1 MLSEQ
6 RLAYKRKLGVIM
18 NDKVVMMNI
27 KDVTPYDN
35 NPRQNDAAVKSVANS
50 IKQFGFKQP
59 IVVDKDNVII
69 VGHTRLK
76 AAKRLKLKE
85 VPVIVADDLNAD
97 QVRMYRLA
105 DNRVGEL
112 ADWDSDAL
120 MAELDKL
127 NDSGLDFGDFGFNG
141 EFFEEE
147 GIDLDNPTSSGD
159 DIEGDDFDEEPVE
172 NPKSKLGDIYQ
183 LGRHR
188 LMVGDS
194 TNVDHVKALMNG
206 EQADLLLTDPP
217 YNIAYEGKQ
226 ESAMTIENDSMSE
239 EDFRKFLASAFTAA
253 NENMKPGATFYIWYA
268 DTESYNFRGAAK
280 DIGWQ
285 VRENL
290 IWAKN
295 TMVLGRQ
302 DSQWKHEPC
311 LYGWKDGAAHN
322 WYSDRK
328 QTTVLEFDKP
338 QRSDIHPTMKPV
350 ALFDYQMQNSSKAG
364 DLVLDIFGGSGT
376 TLVVAEQNGRDARL
390 MELDPRYAD
399 VIINRY
405 WELTGM
411 EATLVD
417 HIEP

>member
-18 NDKVVMMNI
+18 NDKVVMMKI
-27 KDVTPYDN
+27 KDVIPYDN

-59 IVVDKDNVII
+59 IVVDKDNIII

-85 VPVIVADDLNAD
+85 VPVIVADDLNDD

-147 GIDLDNPTSSGD
+147 GIELDNPTSSGD
-159 DIEGDDFDEEPVE
+159 EVQEDEFDEEPVE

-194 TNVDHVKALMNG
+194 TNVEHVKALMNG

-239 EDFRKFLASAFTAA
+239 EDFRKFLAAAFTAA
-253 NENMKPGATFYIWYA
+253 NENMKPGATFYVWYA

-280 DIGWQ
+280 DMGWQ
-285 VRENL
+285 VRQNL

-302 DSQWKHEPC
+302 DYQWKHEPC
-311 LYGWKDGAAHN
+311 LYGWKDGASHN

-350 ALFDYQMQNSSKAG
+350 ALFDYQMKNSSKKG
-364 DLVLDIFGGSGT
+364 DIVLDIFGGSGT

-411 EATLVD
+411 EATLID
-417 HIEP
+417 HVES

>member
-85 VPVIVADDLNAD
+85 VPVIVADDLNDD

-302 DSQWKHEPC
+302 DYQWKHEPC